1 MKFSKITMSLL
12 LLPALLGIS
21 TIESQTITRSNVP
34 APAFEVT
41 GSIYPWE
48 VHDEGIDLILD
59 NMTSIAGINSV
70 YMLAVMHQERRPF
83 NSDKLPG
90 TFLFNHNPV
99 RKEWNAEDA
108 KAYFRPDL
116 KMYGKIKPE
125 LSSHSW
131 LNQTDWLKIVLDKA
145 HARGL
150 RAGAEVSHTFIPMEY
165 LDKHPEIQQRDINGK
180 IFEGKNNER
189 RHRTAVLVAR
199 YSEHIIFKIS
209 IENKSCIFLSF
220 PR

>member
-1 MKFSKITMSLL
+1 

-83 NSDKLPG
+83 NSPG
-90 TFLFNHNPV
+90 SKNVWQDQTGAFQPFMVKSNRL
-99 RKEWNAEDA
+99 A
-108 KAYFRPDL
+108 K
-116 KMYGKIKPE
+116 
-125 LSSHSW
+125 
-131 LNQTDWLKIVLDKA
+131 N
-145 HARGL
+145 
-150 RAGAEVSHTFIPMEY
+150 
-165 LDKHPEIQQRDINGK
+165 
-180 IFEGKNNER
+180 
-189 RHRTAVLVAR
+189 
-199 YSEHIIFKIS
+199 
-209 IENKSCIFLSF
+209 CIG
-220 PR
+220 